1 MASSSHRKLP
11 EAPHPLPGVVEAFP
25 GHPFG
30 LGILKLSHLARME
43 MELLFFKG
51 VKRISKL
58 SFSLVIVASCKC
70 LSWEG
75 VEEKSVYFGDEVLRW
90 AHWGSRNAT
99 LARRQK
105 KGP

>member
-1 MASSSHRKLP
+1 
-11 EAPHPLPGVVEAFP
+11 
-25 GHPFG
+25 
-30 LGILKLSHLARME
+30 ME
-43 MELLFFKG
+43 TELLFFKG

-58 SFSLVIVASCKC
+58 SFSLVIVASCRC